1 MSPAQIRDAS
11 LPKSL
16 RGFDEEATRKLLS
29 RVAETVQTLMDQLD
43 KLQLSLDE
51 AKEARVDPEDPIVL
65 GNVLLAAQRAGED
78 LIAHARATAAQ
89 ITGEAQEKSER
100 LLEETQRSAAEAA
113 RKLEERRKA
122 YEVEHARLR
131 DGLDESRAKLEAE
144 RRSVLAEARSA
155 ADRAAA
161 EGRER
166 LEALQREEETLRQL
180 IADRRNEFAGML
192 QSALGRLEEG
202 EDGEHELTA
211 DLKARLA
218 DSSSNE
224 PA

>member
-43 KLQLSLDE
+43 KLRRSLDE

-89 ITGEAQEKSER
+89 STGEAQEKRER

-122 YEVEHARLR
+122 YEAEHARLR

-166 LEALQREEETLRQL
+166 LEAVQRE
-180 IADRRNEFAGML
+180 
-192 QSALGRLEEG
+192 
-202 EDGEHELTA
+202 
-211 DLKARLA
+211 
-218 DSSSNE
+218 
-224 PA
+224 